1 MRYRV
6 IALFSVVFLALAG
19 IGQAAAQDS
28 KDKNEVKG
36 LFLLTDYPAVTLRPG
51 SNSTINLR
59 LQNYNLPPERLAL
72 AVSGTPPGWT
82 ATLMGGGQPI
92 AAALP
97 ANNSSVSFELR
108 IDVPKEAPVGT
119 TNLTVT
125 AKGPTTEVSLPI
137 EVKLATDLPAKLA
150 VSPQLPELRG
160 TSKST
165 FEYQLSIKNESGKKV
180 VVGLSSQV
188 PQNFDGTYTEQ
199 YGSQELNALPLDPGQ
214 SKDVKLKVRPPN
226 TVSAGKYNVTARA
239 VAEDAAVNTDLVVD
253 ITGQPKI
260 DIAGREGI
268 LSADANAGRETTIPV
283 VLTNSGTAPAEQIEL
298 SGSVPPGWKINFEP
312 KAVDRIAPNE
322 NKEVQALLTPT
333 DKAVAGEYVATVRAA
348 ARGESAS
355 QTFRVKVTTST
366 MWGIVGVGI
375 IGAAL
380 LVMMGAVAWFG
391 RR

>member
-6 IALFSVVFLALAG
+6 IALFPLVLSAFAFLSPVS
-19 IGQAAAQDS
+19 GQENKID
-28 KDKNEVKG
+28 VKG

-51 SNSTINLR
+51 TNSTINLR

-72 AVSGTPPGWT
+72 SVSGVPSGWT

-97 ANNSSVSFELR
+97 ATNASVALELR
-108 IDVPKEAPVGT
+108 VDVPKDAPTGN
-119 TNLTVT
+119 TNLTVS
-125 AKGPTTEVSLPI
+125 AKGGTTEVTLP
-137 EVKLATDLPAKLA
+137 VQVTLATDLPAKLS
-150 VSPQLPELRG
+150 VTPQLPDLRG
-160 TSKST
+160 NSKST
-165 FEYQLSIKNESGKKV
+165 FEFQISVKNESGKKV
-180 VVGLSSQV
+180 LVGLSATA
-188 PQNFDGTYTEQ
+188 PQNFDATYTEQ

-226 TVSAGKYNVTARA
+226 TVAAGKYQVTARA
-239 VAEDAAVNTDLVVD
+239 VADDATVTTDLGLD

-268 LSADANAGRETTIPV
+268 LSAKASAGMESPFMV
-283 VLTNSGTAPAEQIEL
+283 VVTNSGTAAAEQVEL
-298 SGSVPPGWKINFEP
+298 SGSGPSGWKVTFEP
-312 KAVDRIAPNE
+312 KTVDRIAPNE
-322 NKEVQALLTPT
+322 TKEVQALITPT
-333 DKAVAGEYVATVRAA
+333 GKAIAGDYMTTLRAN

-355 QTFRVKVTTST
+355 ATLRVMVATST
-366 MWGIVGVGI
+366 QWGIIGVGI

-380 LVMMGAVAWFG
+380 LVLVGAVLRFG